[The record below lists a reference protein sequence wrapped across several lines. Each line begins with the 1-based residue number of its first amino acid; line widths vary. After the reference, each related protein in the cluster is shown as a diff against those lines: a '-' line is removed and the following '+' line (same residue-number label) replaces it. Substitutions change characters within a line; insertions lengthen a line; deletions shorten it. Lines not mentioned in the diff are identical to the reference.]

1 MLTHARRSSLGGLIE
16 GASACADW
24 ADRGAESYLLE
35 RLSDSE
41 SLVYT
46 HNDLPF
52 PVKGQDVLAQVKWTE
67 DSATFE
73 GMMNRGATRMGDEFV
88 VDRCPIRD
96 NKVLCK

>member
-1 MLTHARRSSLGGLIE
+1 MAALIE
-16 GASACADW
+16 DASAGW

-35 RLSDSE
+35 RLSESE

-52 PVKGQDVLAQVKWTE
+52 SVKDRYVLAQVKRTE

-73 GMMNRGATRMGDEFV
+73 GVMNSGATRTGDEFV